1 MPVMPIL
8 NFLWARPRVNLVEKA
23 VAAAKQAD
31 VVILVLG
38 LSQRLEGEEMPI
50 KIDGFSGGDRTNL
63 NLPAVQE
70 KLLDAVVA
78 TGKPVIVVLD
88 KRRCTVS

>member
-1 MPVMPIL
+1 ML
-8 NFLWARPRVNLVEKA
+8 TLSFLWAPPRPNLIEQAVKA
-23 VAAAKQAD
+23 ANEAD
-31 VVILVLG
+31 AVVLVLG

-70 KLLDAVVA
+70 QLLDAVTA
-78 TGKPVIVVLD
+78 TGKPVIVVLN
-88 KRRCTVS
+88 KRWSSVS

>member
-1 MPVMPIL
+1 MQIL
-8 NFLWARPRVNLVEKA
+8 NCYGHVHVLILLKKQLKLQRKLMLLFLF
-23 VAAAKQAD
+23 
-31 VVILVLG
+31 LG

-70 KLLDAVVA
+70 QLLDAVCCNRE
-78 TGKPVIVVLD
+78 TCYCCTC
-88 KRRCTVS
+88 KRRCTVCK